1 MEAPN
6 DRLIR
11 YLQDAHAA
19 EVGIVEM
26 LEQFINDAECHDIP
40 RMLFREHLATTRS
53 QVDRLTDRLR
63 ELGAQPNE
71 GKGFFTS
78 LLAKSNQVVNLT
90 KDEYD
95 RSTQNLIKAYA
106 TEHFEQGMYAS
117 IISYAEAYGDEE
129 TAIMCEEILSEE
141 EEAAL
146 KIFPLIEL
154 SAQQTF
160 EATSTDPISET

>member
-19 EVGIVEM
+19 EVGIAEM
-26 LEQFINDAECHDIP
+26 LQKFIDDSESQDVA
-40 RMLFREHLATTRS
+40 RMLFREHLAVTRS
-53 QVDRLTDRLR
+53 QASRLEQRLLD
-63 ELGAQPNE
+63 LGARPSDS
-71 GKGFFTS
+71 KGFFTS
-78 LLAKSNQVVNLT
+78 LLAKGTQVAT
-90 KDEYD
+90 IAQDEYD
-95 RSTQNLIKAYA
+95 KSTQNLIKAYA

-117 IISYAEAYGDEE
+117 IIAYAESFGDEE
-129 TAIMCEEILSEE
+129 TAIMCEEILCEE

-146 KIFPLIEL
+146 KLFPLIEV

-160 EATSTDPISET
+160 EATANEPQIP

>member
-19 EVGIVEM
+19 EVGVIEM
-26 LEQFINDAECHDIP
+26 LEQFVNDSECKDIP
-40 RMLFREHLATTRS
+40 RMLFREHLATTRT
-53 QVDRLTDRLR
+53 QVDRLSDRLR
-63 ELGAQPNE
+63 ELGASPNDS
-71 GKGFFTS
+71 KGFFTS
-78 LLAKSNQVVNLT
+78 LLAKSGQVVNLIQ
-90 KDEYD
+90 DEYD

-117 IISYAEAYGDEE
+117 IIAYAESCGDEE

-146 KIFPLIEL
+146 KIFPLIEV

-160 EATSTDPISET
+160 EANSLDVPRD